1 MTAARPVP
9 ADRPSLPLLDVRE
22 LSVCFHLGGRALG
35 AVNGVDFQLALGET
49 LCLLGESGSGKTV
62 TMRALIR
69 LLPSTA
75 QITAPA
81 ANRAI
86 AKLAEQIALSGS
98 PMSARPVRQTDSS
111 RS

>member
-9 ADRPSLPLLDVRE
+9 VDRPLLPLLDVRE
-22 LSVCFHLGGRALG
+22 LSARFHLGGMVLG

-75 QITAPA
+75 RISG
-81 ANRAI
+81 RVVLDAI
-86 AKLAEQIALSGS
+86 FK
-98 PMSARPVRQTDSS
+98 RDSLHS
-111 RS
+111 SVETRMRI